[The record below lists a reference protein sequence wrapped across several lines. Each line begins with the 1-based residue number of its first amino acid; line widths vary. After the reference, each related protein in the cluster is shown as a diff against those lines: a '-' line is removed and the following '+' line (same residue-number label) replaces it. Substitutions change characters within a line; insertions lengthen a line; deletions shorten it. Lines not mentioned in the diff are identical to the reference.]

1 MNTPNDFFVLGNGVS
16 IPRIGLGVYQAA
28 AGESARQAVAS
39 ALECGYRHI
48 DTAAAYGNE
57 ADVGEAIRQSEV
69 PREQIFVTTK
79 VWNSD
84 QGYEST
90 LRAFETSR
98 KKLGLEQIDLYLVHW
113 PVQGKRLDTWK
124 ALETLLQDGK
134 VRSIGVSNFLPRH
147 LDELARSAKVLP
159 MVDQIEVSPFLQ
171 QRDTRE
177 WCARNGIVVEAYSP
191 LTKGLRLRHPV
202 VMDIAREIG
211 CDGAQV
217 LIAWSLASGMVT
229 LPKSVKPERIRG
241 NLAAGG
247 LELSLEAMRR
257 LDGLE
262 EGLVTGWDPRTQ
274 L

>member
-1 MNTPNDFFVLGNGVS
+1 MNAASGSVVLRNGVE

-28 AGESARQAVAS
+28 AGESARKAVAN

-57 ADVGEAIRQSEV
+57 EDVGEAVHGSGL
-69 PREQIFVTTK
+69 PRDEIFVTTK

-84 QGYEST
+84 QGYETT

-124 ALETLLQDGK
+124 ALETLLADG
-134 VRSIGVSNFLPRH
+134 RARAIGVSNFLPRH
-147 LDELARSAKVLP
+147 LDELAQSAKILP

-177 WCARNGIVVEAYSP
+177 WCRKNGIVVEAYSP
-191 LTKGLRLRHPV
+191 LTKGRRLDHPV
-202 VMDIAREIG
+202 VVDVARETE
-211 CDGAQV
+211 CDSAQV
-217 LIAWSLASGMVT
+217 LIAWSLAGGMVT
-229 LPKSVKPERIRG
+229 LPKSVNPERIRG

-247 LELSLEAMRR
+247 LDLSQEAMRR

-262 EGLVTGWDPRTQ
+262 EGLVTGWDPRSQ
-274 L
+274 A